1 MKMLRSTLALS
12 LLGSVALAAPS
23 PCADAPVEQASYPFT
38 KIVAFGDEL
47 SDNGN
52 GSFAH
57 GITGNPATVYGF
69 GKQPL
74 YFSNSHTSPLT
85 AQITRHMDQWPSSH
99 LLSQRPTRSW
109 AIRPNRLRLWRL
121 LRRQLLWRNTG
132 SQLHASLAS
141 QRTSTNPTA
150 GQLHKQQ
157 QQQQQWQRT
166 RWQPG
171 VRLRM
176 GRAKRPQRTH
186 RCILARRPAQQL
198 VCRQLLSPQRRGRA
212 GVARPAGRVGRVS
225 C

>member
-1 MKMLRSTLALS
+1 MLLSTLALS

-23 PCADAPVEQASYPFT
+23 PCSDAPVEQASYPFT

-69 GKQPL
+69 GKTNPL
-74 YFSNSHTSPLT
+74 YFSKSHTSPLT

-109 AIRPNRLRLWRL
+109 AIRSNRLRLWRL
-121 LRRQLLWRNTG
+121 LRRRLLWRNTG
-132 SQLHASLAS
+132 SQLHACLAS

-150 GQLHKQQ
+150 RQLHEQQ
-157 QQQQQWQRT
+157 QQQQQQQQRD
-166 RWQPG
+166 RWQPS
-171 VRLRM
+171 VRHRM
-176 GRAKRPQRTH
+176 GRAKRPQRAH
-186 RCILARRPAQQL
+186 RCILARRPAQRL
-198 VCRQLLSPQRRGRA
+198 VCR
-212 GVARPAGRVGRVS
+212 
-225 C
+225 